1 VTALTAAERA
11 AFAADGFLAPLDAI
25 TASEAAALCAD
36 VTRMCGG
43 VDRPPGTAL
52 RNNPHLLLRSIA
64 DLIRDPRVLDAVET
78 LLGPDLLVW
87 RSTLFGKPPRDSGYV
102 AWHQDVAYWPL
113 RDPCVVTA
121 WIALTD
127 STRANGCVAVVAGSH
142 RQVMPHRLD
151 AGRENRLLRA
161 QTTAEVRAEQEVAI
175 ELAAGQMSLH
185 DGRLLHRSP
194 ANPSDRPR
202 IGLAVRFIRPDNRQR
217 GRRPSATLVRGGDAW
232 GHYDHEPMPRFD
244 FDPAARAWHARF
256 LRRYALQVLGEALRR
271 PSLSALRLVTR
282 LASRRDAVFA
292 LLPPRRGPH
301 ADRRSPP

>member
-1 VTALTAAERA
+1 VSPLTAAQHA
-11 AFAADGFLAPLDAI
+11 AFAADGFLAPLGAL
-25 TASEAAALCAD
+25 TASEAAAVCAD

-43 VDRPPGTAL
+43 VDRPPRTAV

-64 DLIRDPRVLDAVET
+64 ALIRDPRILDAVES

-87 RSTLFGKPPRDSGYV
+87 RSTLFGKPPRDPGYV
-102 AWHQDVAYWPL
+102 AWHQDLAYWPL
-113 RDPCVVTA
+113 RDPRAVTA

-127 STRANGCVAVVAGSH
+127 STRANGCLAVVAGSH
-142 RQVMPHRLD
+142 RQVIPHRLGG
-151 AGRENRLLRA
+151 GRENRLLRA
-161 QTTAEVRAEQEVAI
+161 QTIAGVGAEPAVAI

-185 DGRLLHRSP
+185 DGRLLHGSA

-202 IGLAVRFIRPDNRQR
+202 IGLAVRFITPDNRQR
-217 GRRPSATLVRGGDAW
+217 GLRPSAALVRGRDAY
-232 GHYDHEPMPRFD
+232 GYYDLEPTPRFD

-271 PSLSALRLVTR
+271 PSLSMLRVVAR

-292 LLPPRRGPH
+292 LLPPRRRHQVGP
-301 ADRRSPP
+301 PPPC